1 LGEKVLIQRFVFFAF
16 ITISLLF
23 NASYGSSYDENTLEI
38 FSKIIPRFVLMSSQK
53 NSIQHQLNICIVHE
67 KLDERDAYALIQK
80 IRKNYPSGIKNYPIE
95 LLMSE
100 YNNIEV
106 CRKSQIAFMFD
117 TDLRTIT
124 ATVHYLNKN
133 GIFSVSYNPNYL
145 EYGVDSSL
153 FLGRQVTPYFNIGAL
168 QQSRIELDNALVQIS
183 KIYSKGD
190 GR

>member
-1 LGEKVLIQRFVFFAF
+1 MIQRFVFFAF